1 MVGHLMEREPYWD
14 YMGRRLREDKSN
26 MTDLINPSE
35 YSENEITVTQIVSLS
50 DKIQATRKQ
59 LLDLEN
65 VLKEYIN
72 QTITTDKPEQNEH
85 EYYYAHGK
93 HWKFVNGQYVIDEK
107 QLEFDL

>member
-1 MVGHLMEREPYWD
+1 MLREPYWD
-14 YMGRRLREDKSN
+14 YMGRRVREDRSN

-35 YSENEITVTQIVSLS
+35 YSENEITVTQIASLS

-59 LLDLEN
+59 LLDLEHA
-65 VLKEYIN
+65 LKEYIN
-72 QTITTDKPEQNEH
+72 QTITTDKPEQNNY

>member
-1 MVGHLMEREPYWD
+1 MLREPYWD
-14 YMGRRLREDKSN
+14 YMGRRLREDRSN

-35 YSENEITVTQIVSLS
+35 YSENEITVTQIASLS

-65 VLKEYIN
+65 ALKEYIN
-72 QTITTDKPEQNEH
+72 QTITTDKPEQNNY

>member
-1 MVGHLMEREPYWD
+1 MLREPYWD
-14 YMGRRLREDKSN
+14 YMGRRLREDRSN

-35 YSENEITVTQIVSLS
+35 YSENEITVTQIASLS

-59 LLDLEN
+59 LLDLEYA
-65 VLKEYIN
+65 LKEYIN
-72 QTITTDKPEQNEH
+72 QTITTDKPEQNNY

>member
-1 MVGHLMEREPYWD
+1 MLREPYWD
-14 YMGRRLREDKSN
+14 YMGRRLREDRSN

-35 YSENEITVTQIVSLS
+35 YSENEITVTQIASLS

-59 LLDLEN
+59 LLDLESA
-65 VLKEYIN
+65 LKEYIN
-72 QTITTDKPEQNEH
+72 QTITTDKPEQNNY